1 MEYSIDWSNELVAS
15 LKWLGLVFVAAMI
28 GFLVVGYLLARL
40 TVWGRQ
46 FWRVTGEFF
55 FGPETRVVAWGFLVV
70 LMVLS
75 LLGVRLAVLFS
86 YFGNDLFTSL
96 QTVAQGL
103 TGQGPEGRAMVEA
116 GKTAFWH
123 SMAVFG
129 ILATIHVVRT
139 LVEIYVGGAFE
150 IRWRQ
155 WLTSRV
161 AADWMSGQAFY
172 RNRFVDLGDTNRDAG
187 VQPGID
193 NPDQRIESDIE
204 RLTTAK
210 STTNQESC
218 RSLIFSANG
227 SSTNGIIPA
236 VVTIVS
242 FTKILWDLSG
252 PMTLWGVEIPRMMV
266 WLVFMYVLIAT
277 VVAFW
282 IGHPLIRLS
291 FWRERVGANFRYALV
306 RIRDG
311 AENVAFY
318 RGADVEH
325 RGLTNRFTAIVVNF
339 WQIIFRNLKFV
350 GWNFSVSQLSVIFPY
365 IIQAPRFFTGQIKLG
380 DMQQT
385 ASAFGNVH
393 DSLSFFRD
401 FYPDFA
407 SLRASIIRLDGLEDA
422 DVRAR
427 RLPQIATVDRD
438 RAVRLANVSIT
449 TPDGNQLIR
458 SLNLSLDP
466 GDAVVVK
473 GRSGAGKTTLLRGLA
488 GLWPFVDGEF
498 SRPSGNRTLFLSQMP
513 YIPLGDLRT
522 AVAYPAHPD
531 DVGDEAIK
539 AALRQVF
546 LPHLTERLDEEED
559 WAKVLS
565 PGEQQRVAFARIL
578 LTRPEVVFMDEAT
591 SAVDE
596 GLEYSLYSLIRTEL
610 PDTIL
615 VSVSHR
621 STTDQHH
628 TEVLEIT
635 GEGDWNLRPVAT

>member
-1 MEYSIDWSNELVAS
+1 MEYSIDWAGEIWTS
-15 LKWLGLVFVAAMI
+15 LRWLGMVSAICLVGLV
-28 GFLVVGYLLARL
+28 VVGYLLARF
-40 TVWGRQ
+40 TRWGRQ
-46 FWRVTGEFF
+46 FWNVTGSFF
-55 FGPETRVVAWGFLVV
+55 LGRETRVMAWGFIIL
-70 LMVLS
+70 LLLLS
-75 LLGVRLAVLFS
+75 LLGVRLSVLFS
-86 YFGNDLFTSL
+86 YFSNDLYTSL

-103 TGQGPEGRAMVEA
+103 TGQGPEGQSLLEA
-116 GKTAFWH
+116 GKSGFWH

-129 ILATIHVVRT
+129 ILATIHVGRT
-139 LVEIYVGGAFE
+139 LIEIYVGSAFE
-150 IRWRQ
+150 IKWRW
-155 WLTSRV
+155 WLTQS
-161 AADWMSGQAFY
+161 ASSNWMEGRAFY
-172 RNRFVDLGDTNRDAG
+172 RNRFVDLSHQGKDAG
-187 VQPGID
+187 IQPGVD
-193 NPDQRIESDIE
+193 NPDQRIESDI
-204 RLTTAK
+204 
-210 STTNQESC
+210 TNLASSS
-218 RSLIFSANG
+218 RTLVFSSGG
-227 SSTNGIIPA
+227 SSTSGVIPA

-252 PMTLWGVEIPRMMV
+252 PMTLGGVEIPRLMV
-266 WLVFMYVLIAT
+266 WLVLMYVLVAT

-282 IGHPLIRLS
+282 IGRPLIRLN
-291 FWRERVGANFRYALV
+291 FLRERLTANFRYALV

-318 RGADVEH
+318 RGEGVEQ
-325 RGLTNRFTAIVVNF
+325 RGLMTRFKAVVDNF
-339 WQIIFRNLKFV
+339 WQIVYRMLKFV
-350 GWNFSVSQLSVIFPY
+350 GWNFSVSQLSVVFPF
-365 IIQAPRFFTGQIKLG
+365 IVQAPRFFEGSIQLG
-380 DMQQT
+380 DMTQT
-385 ASAFGNVH
+385 ATAFGNVH
-393 DSLSFFRD
+393 DALSFFRNSYD
-401 FYPDFA
+401 DFA
-407 SLRASIIRLDGLEDA
+407 SLRASIIRLDGLESA
-422 DVRAR
+422 DDKSRK
-427 RLPQIATVDRD
+427 LPQIDTVDRD

-610 PDTIL
+610 PGTIL